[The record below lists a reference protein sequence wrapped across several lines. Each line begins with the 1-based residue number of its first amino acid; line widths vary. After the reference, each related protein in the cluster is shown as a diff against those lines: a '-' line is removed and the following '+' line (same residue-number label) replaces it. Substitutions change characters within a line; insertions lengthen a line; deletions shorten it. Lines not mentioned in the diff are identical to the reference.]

1 MVRNTLMTPGVKIYL
16 NSQHEWRADNGTL
29 NAMMPSSTCPDVLPL
44 HAVLPQKAI
53 LMKKDII
60 WFSACS
66 LPMSSRFGIL
76 SRFFVFSPFA
86 DRLTNGACVRSG
98 VQSLSFLVYQLMFEK
113 HLFVLIAFRWTFGFS
128 MM

>member
-16 NSQHEWRADNGTL
+16 NGLHEWRVDNGTL

-60 WFSACS
+60 WFSAS
-66 LPMSSRFGIL
+66 SFPMSSRFGIL

-86 DRLTNGACVRSG
+86 DRLKNGDGGPVPDQ
-98 VQSLSFLVYQLMFEK
+98 VSLPFLF
-113 HLFVLIAFRWTFGFS
+113 LFVN
-128 MM
+128 